1 MNATARWTDTRTGK
15 KGKAASSVSNL
26 AQLFYMIINLLC
38 DNKTKQPSENDWQP
52 SVSTNQI
59 TADGENRYII

>member
-38 DNKTKQPSENDWQP
+38 DNKTKQPSENDW
-52 SVSTNQI
+52 
-59 TADGENRYII
+59 